1 MTTTERAV
9 SIVPE
14 TDEVLAP
21 MVISYI
27 FAVVVTLVAIMAWVF
42 WFRGSA

>member
-14 TDEVLAP
+14 TDEILAP
-21 MVISYI
+21 LVISYI
-27 FAVVVTLVAIMAWVF
+27 FAVIVTLGAIIAWVF
-42 WFRGSA
+42 WFRGYA